1 MNHPM
6 NWITAIGLVAAALTT
21 VSFLPQVIKIL
32 KTKHTKDISLLMYVS
47 FITGIILWLVYG
59 ISLKELPIIIG
70 NGITFILA
78 VIVLILK
85 IRYG

>member
-1 MNHPM
+1 M